1 MIGLLFLAFLSAG
14 CSSTT
19 ERVLPPPTATVVA
32 TQDWPELFSAQ
43 STDVAAVTA
52 LILAERQAAIDHNLA
67 LLSQLWA
74 EDARIVDGRGNAASA
89 DDYIWQGRAA
99 LLDRY
104 VVAVF
109 PFTLPPLPSLDA
121 TAHIAVTGAE
131 ATVKNGNDDWRLV
144 KIGERWWL
152 WELRYSQAE

>member
-14 CSSTT
+14 CNSTT